1 MLSALALVL
10 AACSS
15 SDKRKS
21 EPHASST
28 APTTTGTTLPGQS
41 ATPRASAAEAL
52 QALLAAEQ
60 RGDHETSYRLLS
72 PAGRQEYPDQS
83 DWKKRTTQ
91 LPPIT
96 SFTIDGKGSPR
107 RRGNLASISAEVRH
121 KPGLDPFIG
130 LSASRERQTW
140 TVRRQGSGWLVDPD
154 PAVTYEFPPTSRA
167 SDAALS
173 WTRAVQACD
182 KKTATG
188 LQAVGDVYGT
198 AAGAA
203 GLCRSKGAVTVGKV
217 GPLEAGP
224 SSADLIAQYSTDIL
238 AWARVVP
245 VTAPSGHFSLVLA
258 PLGDG
263 WKIVGLTD

>member
-15 SDKRKS
+15 SDKPKS
-21 EPHASST
+21 EPHVSST
-28 APTTTGTTLPGQS
+28 APSSTGTTLPGQR

-72 PAGRQEYPDQS
+72 PAGRKQYPDQS

-96 SFTIDGKGSPR
+96 SFTIDGKGSSQ
-107 RRGNLASISAEVRH
+107 RRGNVATISAEVRH

-130 LSASRERQTW
+130 LSAGSERQTW
-140 TVRRQGSGWLVDPD
+140 VLRRQSSGWLVDPD
-154 PAVTYEFPPTSRA
+154 PAVAYDLPPASRA
-167 SDAALS
+167 GPAALS
-173 WTRAVQACD
+173 WARAVQACD
-182 KKTATG
+182 KSAAAR
-188 LQAVGDVYGT
+188 LQAVQDLYGS

-203 GLCRSKGAVTVGKV
+203 ALCRSKGAVTVGKV

-245 VTAPSGHFSLVLA
+245 VAAPSGHFSLVMA